1 MEFKDYIRII
11 RQRGWL
17 IVLLA
22 ILTAAAAFGFS
33 RMQTPVYEASA
44 RLLITSRPDFGQAQ
58 AVRLRLRDMAV
69 WLNSSLRAQD
79 VIDQLQLD
87 MQPLALLGDVT
98 VAAATSESIIQ
109 INVEN
114 SDPDLAKD
122 IARVWAEQLIA
133 LRLEDNAE
141 LRAEDRIEAELIDDP
156 AVALESPQTKINTAA
171 GAVFGALLGIVAIFI
186 LEWME
191 SGILRRPEDVERYL
205 DIPVIGRIPQNK

>member
-17 IVLLA
+17 IMLLA